1 MPEIGGFAERRI
13 APRYVLTM
21 KGTAEVLYRR
31 SLAAVYGDPSLKGAD
46 RFMVETVNISEGG
59 LMVSFTSEISEGDLV
74 RLTFVRPDTRT
85 TIEMEAQIQWMRKN
99 QAPIMGKFLA
109 GLMFRNPPKGMLDD
123 LVSYAISQ
131 NPKPVN

>member
-1 MPEIGGFAERRI
+1 MPETGGFAERRI
-13 APRYVLTM
+13 APRYVLNM

-31 SLAAVYGDPSLKGAD
+31 SLATAYGDPSLKGSD
-46 RFMVETVNISEGG
+46 RFMLETINISEGG
-59 LMVSFTSEISEGDLV
+59 LMVSFTPEVSEGDII

-85 TIEMEAQIQWMRKN
+85 TIEIEAQIQWMRKN

-123 LVSYAISQ
+123 LVAYAVSQ
-131 NPKPVN
+131 NPDPVS